1 MEKKSQKEIRIEK
14 VINRKCDKL
23 YVKWKDSDSSLNTW
37 IDKKNIVS
45 MREYSPE
52 PESSGGRVKV
62 ELDLSNH
69 ATDLKTGTSADTS

>member
-1 MEKKSQKEIRIEK
+1 
-14 VINRKCDKL
+14 
-23 YVKWKDSDSSLNTW
+23 
-37 IDKKNIVS
+37 